1 MSTRKRPSSLQWIGY
16 AFGRRLPEDLRDWVR
31 DDLTGRNAYVR
42 HLVRGMVPFVPIFVI
57 FMLFPGP
64 WWLRAQ
70 MVALGLVLG
79 LIYSAA
85 YMKQNRAHR
94 LEKHGLD
101 PDLKPARQQAE
112 DDRARSEY
120 ERLYRSRS

>member
-1 MSTRKRPSSLQWIGY
+1 MSTRKRPSPLQWIGY
-16 AFGRRLPEDLRDWVR
+16 SFGRKLPDDLRDWVR
-31 DDLTGRNAYVR
+31 EDLTGRNAYVR
-42 HLVRGMVPFVPIFVI
+42 HLVRGMVPFIPIFVI

-94 LEKHGLD
+94 LDKHGLD

-112 DDRARSEY
+112 NDRTRTEY
-120 ERLYRSRS
+120 ERLYRSGS

>member
-1 MSTRKRPSSLQWIGY
+1 MSARRRPSPLQWIGY
-16 AFGRRLPEDLRDWVR
+16 SFGRRLPDELRDWVR
-31 DDLTGRNAYVR
+31 EDLTGRHAYVR
-42 HLVRGMVPFVPIFVI
+42 HLVRGMVPFIPIFVI

-85 YMKQNRAHR
+85 YMRQNRAHR

-112 DDRARSEY
+112 DDRARAEY
-120 ERLYRSRS
+120 ERLYRSGS